1 MLIPRIK
8 LIQDWIVAEKH
19 IEYGWLMATGC
30 LKKTVRHPDK
40 DLTGVFAFFE
50 VFPFVFWVKLSE
62 LQTARGQL

>member
-1 MLIPRIK
+1 
-8 LIQDWIVAEKH
+8 
-19 IEYGWLMATGC
+19 MATGC

-40 DLTGVFAFFE
+40 DLTGVFALFE